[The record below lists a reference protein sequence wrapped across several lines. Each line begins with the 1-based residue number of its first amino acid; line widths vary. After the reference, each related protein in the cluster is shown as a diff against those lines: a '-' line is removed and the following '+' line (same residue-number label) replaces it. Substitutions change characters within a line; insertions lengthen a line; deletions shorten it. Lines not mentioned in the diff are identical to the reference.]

1 MPENER
7 ALIDAAAL
15 RQWEQQAAQAGLDLM
30 ARAGAAIAHWLRQH
44 YPPPRQLLF
53 AAGSGNNGG
62 DALIAARLLLADYA
76 VSVWQPQP
84 PATAAAQAAEQQY
97 LAAGGRLDSTLSAL
111 PPAELLIDGL
121 FGAGLNRPLDV
132 GWLAQIAALDALLCP
147 RVALDVP
154 SGLDAWSG
162 CVQGAALPVDHT
174 LALLCHKPGLFTADG
189 RDYSG
194 RVELLDLDCPPAL
207 VPAAQGELL
216 AANLA
221 PLRRRHNSNKGS
233 FGSVSIIGGCAG
245 MGGAALLAG
254 RAALALGAGKV
265 RIHSLDARL
274 SLDPLWPELMI
285 APLGNTSSLAADEVV
300 AIGPGLGQSPQAH
313 RILAS
318 VLAHPGALLLDAD
331 ALNLLAGDSALQQQL
346 RQRPRPAVITPHPAE
361 AARLLGCSTAA
372 VQQDRLAAVRRL
384 AADLGVIAVLKGAGS
399 LLCGPD
405 GYYRLCAAGNAAL
418 ASAGQGDILSGSIAA
433 LLAQGQDETTAAGNA
448 VWLHASAGDRYL
460 ADAGGPIGLR
470 ASSTLPLMQQLLNQ
484 QLASSDH
491 DHPHRKPPF

>member
-1 MPENER
+1 MPANER

-30 ARAGAAIAHWLRQH
+30 ARAGATIAHWLRQH

-62 DALIAARLLLADYA
+62 DALIAARLLLSDYA

-84 PATAAAQAAEQQY
+84 PATIAAQAAEQQY

-121 FGAGLNRPLDV
+121 FGAGLNRPLDA
-132 GWLAQIAALDALLCP
+132 GWQACVAALDALLCP

-194 RVELLDLDCPPAL
+194 RVELLTLDCPAAL

-221 PLRRRHNSNKGS
+221 SLRRRHNSNKGS

-313 RILAS
+313 RILAG

-331 ALNLLAGDSALQQQL
+331 ALNLLAGDPALQQQL
-346 RQRPRPAVITPHPAE
+346 RQRQRPAVITPHPAE
-361 AARLLGCSTAA
+361 AARLLGCSTTT

-384 AADLGVIAVLKGAGS
+384 AAKLGVIAVLKGAGS

-484 QLASSDH
+484 QLAGSDH
-491 DHPHRKPPF
+491 DLHHRKPPF

>member
-1 MPENER
+1 MPANER

-30 ARAGAAIAHWLRQH
+30 ARAGAAIAQWLRQH
-44 YPPPRQLLF
+44 YPPPRRLLF

-62 DALIAARLLLADYA
+62 DALIAARLLLTDYT
-76 VSVWQPQP
+76 VSVWQPQAP
-84 PATAAAQAAEQQY
+84 VTPAAQAPQQAY
-97 LAAGGRLDSTLSAL
+97 LAAGGRLDSTLAAL
-111 PPAELLIDGL
+111 PSAELLIDGL
-121 FGAGLNRPLDV
+121 FGAGLNRPLDSS
-132 GWLAQIAALDALLCP
+132 WQAHIAALEALPCP

-154 SGLDAWSG
+154 SGLNAWSG
-162 CVQGAALPVDHT
+162 CVQGAALPVEHT

-194 RVELLDLDCPPAL
+194 NIELLPLDCPPAL
-207 VPAAQGELL
+207 VPPAQGELL

-221 PLRRRHNSNKGS
+221 SLQRRHNSNKGS
-233 FGSVSIIGGCAG
+233 FGCVSIIGGCAG

-274 SLDPLWPELMI
+274 ALDPLWPELMI
-285 APLGNTSSLAADEVV
+285 APLGSSSLAADEVV

-313 RILAS
+313 RILAG

-331 ALNLLAGDSALQQQL
+331 ALNLLAGDDALQQQL

-361 AARLLGCSTAA
+361 AARLLACSTAS

-384 AADLGVIAVLKGAGS
+384 AARLGVIAVLKGAGS

-405 GYYRLCAAGNAAL
+405 GYYRLCTAGNAAL

-433 LLAQGQDETTAAGNA
+433 LLAQGQDETSAAGNA

-470 ASSTLPLMQQLLNQ
+470 ASSTLPLMQELLNQ
-484 QLASSDH
+484 QLAATDH